1 MPTWGWFLTAVIGA
15 FVVWMVPRVAGFF
28 AHALADE
35 LVERIGDRL
44 EPRWSMDFD
53 EALADALAPIA
64 KQVAEIKA
72 EVTLNGGGS
81 MKDLVQTTS
90 QQVEYLIATAGGP

>member
-1 MPTWGWFLTAVIGA
+1 M
-15 FVVWMVPRVAGFF
+15 WMVPRVAGFF

-64 KQVAEIKA
+64 KQVAEIRA
-72 EVTLNGGGS
+72 EVTMNGGGS
-81 MKDLVQTTS
+81 MKDVLIETQRQLEHLITTR
-90 QQVEYLIATAGGP
+90 

>member
-64 KQVAEIKA
+64 KQVAEIRA
-72 EVTLNGGGS
+72 EVTMNGGGS
-81 MKDLVQTTS
+81 MKDVLVETQRQLEHLITTR
-90 QQVEYLIATAGGP
+90 

>member
-1 MPTWGWFLTAVIGA
+1 MPTWGWLLTAFIGA
-15 FVVWMVPRVAGFF
+15 FVAWMVPRIAGFF

-53 EALADALAPIA
+53 ETLTDALAPIA
-64 KQVAEIKA
+64 EQVAEIRA
-72 EVTLNGGGS
+72 EVTMNGGGS
-81 MKDLVQTTS
+81 MKDVLVDTQR
-90 QQVEYLIATAGGP
+90 QLEYLITTR

>member
-64 KQVAEIKA
+64 KQVAEIRA
-72 EVTLNGGGS
+72 EVTMNGGGS
-81 MKDLVQTTS
+81 MKDVLIETQRQLEHLITTR
-90 QQVEYLIATAGGP
+90 